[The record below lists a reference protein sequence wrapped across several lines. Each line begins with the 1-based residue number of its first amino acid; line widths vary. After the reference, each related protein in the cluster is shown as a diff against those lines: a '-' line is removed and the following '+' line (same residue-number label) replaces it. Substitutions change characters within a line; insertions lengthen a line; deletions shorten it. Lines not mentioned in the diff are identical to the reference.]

1 MCGSE
6 AASCRLTL
14 TNPLPIVKPEAW
26 KDLEINPDVNC
37 SSSSSSDLE
46 SACEAFQPG
55 AAYIHH
61 LSPPPPFLSQV
72 RANATAR
79 APKLPLQPRPSPL
92 TPRRH
97 PSATHHVHAT
107 AHMAPHFPWRQKSKE
122 KERKAEEGGDGN
134 AKVVLTP
141 SAAPRV
147 SVSSLSSDDNGK
159 RVPVAPILDD
169 EDEQFL
175 ERLVARI
182 GFDAEEEE
190 GPRPALPPR
199 SKTPEL
205 TWDWDDKSETFQLF
219 GASSAS
225 NPNDTAL
232 VLKDKNTE
240 LATIPKAPEQESPSG
255 PEEIAIDVADTKAD
269 GKDNQ
274 NTKSKEKKPSRL
286 SRMFTRSKKQGSSTP
301 DSLAVP
307 ATEGTT
313 KPESAEKEWADLS
326 RLLDKLNLSSSG
338 SISSDAKDLLV
349 RPFVQ
354 ILKDLANGVPTA
366 VDDLVSLLDGR
377 NDILTKTFEK
387 LPSSL
392 QKLVTQLPKKL
403 TSSLAPE
410 ILAMAAEAQG
420 LDKSRINADEGLKG
434 AAKFFMPK
442 NLSDLALTPALIKT
456 MLKAILNALKTKFPM
471 LAGTSALWSVAVFLL
486 LFVLWYC
493 HKRGRE
499 EREKKE
505 KEEAEGEG
513 EKKEGEADGEAVSG
527 ERVVEEVL
535 QNERAGDG
543 TVAGQGGNGELVVV
557 VDAPGKGVPK

>member
-1 MCGSE
+1 
-6 AASCRLTL
+6 
-14 TNPLPIVKPEAW
+14 
-26 KDLEINPDVNC
+26 
-37 SSSSSSDLE
+37 
-46 SACEAFQPG
+46 
-55 AAYIHH
+55 
-61 LSPPPPFLSQV
+61 
-72 RANATAR
+72 
-79 APKLPLQPRPSPL
+79 
-92 TPRRH
+92 
-97 PSATHHVHAT
+97 
-107 AHMAPHFPWRQKSKE
+107 MAPHFPWKSKSKE
-122 KERKAEEGGDGN
+122 KEQKPEEGGG
-134 AKVVLTP
+134 ASSTKVVLTP
-141 SAAPRV
+141 TPAPRV
-147 SVSSLSSDDNGK
+147 SVSSLSSDDAGK
-159 RVPVAPILDD
+159 RIPVTPILDD

-175 ERLVARI
+175 EHLVSRH
-182 GFDAEEEE
+182 DYHAEEEE

-199 SKTPEL
+199 SRTPEL

-232 VLKDKNTE
+232 ENTQ
-240 LATIPKAPEQESPSG
+240 AK
-255 PEEIAIDVADTKAD
+255 
-269 GKDNQ
+269 GKE
-274 NTKSKEKKPSRL
+274 KEKKPSRL
-286 SRMFTRSKKQGSSTP
+286 SRLFSRSKKQTSSSP
-301 DSLAVP
+301 DNLAVP
-307 ATEGTT
+307 PSDGTT

-338 SISSDAKDLLV
+338 SLSSDAKDLLV

-420 LDKSRINADEGLKG
+420 LDKSKLNPDDGVKG

-456 MLKAILNALKTKFPM
+456 MLKAILNALRTKFPM

-505 KEEAEGEG
+505 KEGAEGEE
-513 EKKEGEADGEAVSG
+513 EKKEGETEGEAVSG

-535 QNERAGDG
+535 QSERSGEG
-543 TVAGQGGNGELVVV
+543 TTAAVQGVNGELVVV
-557 VDAPGKGVPK
+557 VVDGPSKEVAK

>member
-1 MCGSE
+1 
-6 AASCRLTL
+6 
-14 TNPLPIVKPEAW
+14 
-26 KDLEINPDVNC
+26 
-37 SSSSSSDLE
+37 
-46 SACEAFQPG
+46 
-55 AAYIHH
+55 
-61 LSPPPPFLSQV
+61 
-72 RANATAR
+72 
-79 APKLPLQPRPSPL
+79 
-92 TPRRH
+92 
-97 PSATHHVHAT
+97 
-107 AHMAPHFPWRQKSKE
+107 MAPDFPWRQKSKE
-122 KERKAEEGGDGN
+122 KEKKAEEGGDGN

-159 RVPVAPILDD
+159 RIPVAPILDN

-175 ERLVARI
+175 ERLVART
-182 GFDAEEEE
+182 GFGAEEE

-255 PEEIAIDVADTKAD
+255 PEEIAIDAADTKAD

-301 DSLAVP
+301 DNLAVP

>member
-1 MCGSE
+1 
-6 AASCRLTL
+6 
-14 TNPLPIVKPEAW
+14 
-26 KDLEINPDVNC
+26 
-37 SSSSSSDLE
+37 
-46 SACEAFQPG
+46 
-55 AAYIHH
+55 
-61 LSPPPPFLSQV
+61 
-72 RANATAR
+72 
-79 APKLPLQPRPSPL
+79 
-92 TPRRH
+92 
-97 PSATHHVHAT
+97 
-107 AHMAPHFPWRQKSKE
+107 MAPHFPWRQKSKE

>member
-1 MCGSE
+1 
-6 AASCRLTL
+6 
-14 TNPLPIVKPEAW
+14 
-26 KDLEINPDVNC
+26 
-37 SSSSSSDLE
+37 
-46 SACEAFQPG
+46 
-55 AAYIHH
+55 
-61 LSPPPPFLSQV
+61 
-72 RANATAR
+72 
-79 APKLPLQPRPSPL
+79 
-92 TPRRH
+92 
-97 PSATHHVHAT
+97 
-107 AHMAPHFPWRQKSKE
+107 MAPHFPWKQKSKE
-122 KERKAEEGGDGN
+122 KEQKKTEES
-134 AKVVLTP
+134 

-147 SVSSLSSDDNGK
+147 SVSSLSSDDAGK
-159 RVPVAPILDD
+159 RLPVTPILND

-175 ERLVARI
+175 ERLVSRN
-182 GFDAEEEE
+182 GHYAEEEE

-199 SKTPEL
+199 SRTPEL

-225 NPNDTAL
+225 NPNATAL

-240 LATIPKAPEQESPSG
+240 LATLPKEAEPESPSV
-255 PEEIAIDVADTKAD
+255 PEEIVIDKAADE
-269 GKDNQ
+269 KDKE
-274 NTKSKEKKPSRL
+274 NTKSKDKGKEKKPSRL
-286 SRMFTRSKKQGSSTP
+286 SRMFTRSKKQPSTTP
-301 DSLAVP
+301 DNLAVP
-307 ATEGTT
+307 PVDGTAQ
-313 KPESAEKEWADLS
+313 PESAEKEWADLS

-403 TSSLAPE
+403 SSSLAPE

-420 LDKSRINADEGLKG
+420 LDKSKINADEGLKG

-505 KEEAEGEG
+505 KEGAEGEG
-513 EKKEGEADGEAVSG
+513 EGEKEGEVKSEAVSG

-535 QNERAGDG
+535 QNERSGEG
-543 TVAGQGGNGELVVV
+543 TAAAQGIDGELVVV
-557 VDAPGKGVPK
+557 VDAPGKEAAK